1 MNAPMSSIVKGDKV
15 RYDHQV
21 WYADP
26 VSRSRVCLYIRPKDI
41 GNDEFCI
48 YCVPI
53 SFVTLYQPPPPRELT
68 RQPSS
73 RHPLSVSDEETELAI
88 QLIQALRGNPQ
99 GFNEKPKQDG

>member
-1 MNAPMSSIVKGDKV
+1 MNVPMSSIVKGDKV
-15 RYDHQV
+15 RYDNEV

-26 VSRSRVCLYIRPKDI
+26 ASRSHVCLYIRPKDI
-41 GNDEFCI
+41 GNLKLCI

-53 SFVTLYQPPPPRELT
+53 SSVTLYQPPSPHKLT

-88 QLIQALRGNPQ
+88 QLIQALRGVS
-99 GFNEKPKQDG
+99 NEKPRQDA